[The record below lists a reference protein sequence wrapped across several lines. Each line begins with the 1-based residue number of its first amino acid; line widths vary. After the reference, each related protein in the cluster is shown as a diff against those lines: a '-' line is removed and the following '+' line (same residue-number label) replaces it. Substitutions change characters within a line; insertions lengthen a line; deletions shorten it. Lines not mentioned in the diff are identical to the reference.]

1 MHAAEALHGD
11 LGDIR
16 KVSASSHTRI
26 SSGRQC

>member
-16 KVSASSHTRI
+16 KVSRYAIVHAANL
-26 SSGRQC
+26 C